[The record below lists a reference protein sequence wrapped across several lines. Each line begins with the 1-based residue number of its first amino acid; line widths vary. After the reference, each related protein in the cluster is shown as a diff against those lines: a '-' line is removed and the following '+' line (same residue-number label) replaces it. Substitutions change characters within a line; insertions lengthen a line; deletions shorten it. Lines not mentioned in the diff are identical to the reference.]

1 MLNTCYWWNSDLL
14 RCVDSAEVNSTNVT
28 WQCLI
33 NGVATVII
41 PNIQPFI
48 ASI

>member
-1 MLNTCYWWNSDLL
+1 MPNTSCWWNSDLL
-14 RCVDSAEVNSTNVT
+14 RCDDSAGVNSTNVT

-41 PNIQPFI
+41 PNIPPFI